1 MESKFN
7 FNLFLFC
14 FLEIL
19 VSTLSYPCII
29 NGFLFRTLHIVWK
42 NVIRV
47 YSTQT
52 GDFVR
57 EFEPSGYRI
66 SGIIL
71 HPDNISVIVGC
82 TENGELYFW
91 NCQSGI
97 ITRKLVRN
105 C

>member
-1 MESKFN
+1 VQV
-7 FNLFLFC
+7 
-14 FLEIL
+14 EIFFFF
-19 VSTLSYPCII
+19 Y
-29 NGFLFRTLHIVWK
+29 RTLHIVWK

-57 EFEPSGYRI
+57 EFEPLDYRI
-66 SGIIL
+66 AGIIA
-71 HPDNISVIVGC
+71 HPDNASVIIGC

-97 ITRKLVRN
+97 ITKKLVRV
-105 C
+105 